1 MDFLRS
7 EGLAKHA
14 AALLLG
20 FVVLAA
26 GAARMEAQG
35 QGKLAAA
42 PPVTY
47 DNPFELYA
55 GLNYMNFMAGPDLP
69 KQMNLGGV
77 EVSGTYWVTP
87 KWGAVADFRG
97 DAGTTFVKPQI
108 YFNGRAIAVLYTG
121 MVGVQ
126 YRLTK
131 SQRIATDLHAYGGIS
146 HGDFSETITPAQ
158 GSGLYN
164 NISKP
169 IEAAG
174 GSVDFNT
181 SKKWA
186 IRLSPDLILE
196 QFGPGTREFFS
207 ISGGVVYR
215 IGSRR

>member
-1 MDFLRS
+1 
-7 EGLAKHA
+7 
-14 AALLLG
+14 
-20 FVVLAA
+20 
-26 GAARMEAQG
+26 MEAQG

-47 DNPFELYA
+47 DNPFELYV
-55 GLNYMNFMAGPDLP
+55 GLNYMNFEAGPHLA

-77 EVSGTYWVTP
+77 EVSGTYWVNS

-97 DAGTTFVKPQI
+97 DAGTTFVTPNI

-121 MVGVQ
+121 MLGVQ

-131 SQRIATDLHAYGGIS
+131 TQRVATDLHAFAGIS

-158 GSGLYN
+158 GSGLYD

-174 GSVDFNT
+174 GSVDFNA
-181 SKKWA
+181 SKRWA
-186 IRLSPDLILE
+186 IRLSPDLIVE
-196 QFGPGTREFFS
+196 QFGPGSREFFS

>member
-1 MDFLRS
+1 
-7 EGLAKHA
+7 
-14 AALLLG
+14 
-20 FVVLAA
+20 
-26 GAARMEAQG
+26 
-35 QGKLAAA
+35 
-42 PPVTY
+42 
-47 DNPFELYA
+47 
-55 GLNYMNFMAGPDLP
+55 
-69 KQMNLGGV
+69 
-77 EVSGTYWVTP
+77 
-87 KWGAVADFRG
+87 
-97 DAGTTFVKPQI
+97 
-108 YFNGRAIAVLYTG
+108 

>member
-1 MDFLRS
+1 MTK
-7 EGLAKHA
+7 GLPKRA

-20 FVVLAA
+20 FVALAG
-26 GAARMEAQG
+26 GAARMQAQG

-47 DNPFELYA
+47 DNPFEVYL
-55 GLNYMNFMAGPDLP
+55 GLNYMNFEAGPHLA

-77 EVSGTYWVTP
+77 EVSGTYWINS

-97 DAGTTFVKPQI
+97 DAGTTFVQPQI
-108 YFNGRAIAVLYTG
+108 YFNGRAVAVLYTG
-121 MVGVQ
+121 MLGVQ

-131 SQRIATDLHAYGGIS
+131 NQRFATNLHAYAGIS

-174 GSVDFNT
+174 GSVDFNL

-186 IRLSPDLILE
+186 VRLSPDLIVE
-196 QFGPGTREFFS
+196 QFGPGSREFVS
-207 ISGGVVYR
+207 ISGGLVYR